1 MITELLILARDNDND
16 VIKIVVGIVFLA
28 LWGLGALI
36 SAWNKKAEEE
46 RRRRQLGQLPKTL
59 GADPYARQ
67 YPQYPAQAQ
76 YGYPVA
82 QPPPPAAPQRS
93 KKRRKSAI
101 SAPPIPT
108 STPEIS
114 APAPMVAAQPQAPA
128 RPSAASEAARIGRLV
143 HRHDSLRAALILQE
157 VLSPPLSLR

>member
-1 MITELLILARDNDND
+1 LFPQLFILARDNDSD

-36 SAWNKKAEEE
+36 SAWNKRAEEE

-59 GADPYARQ
+59 GTDPYARQ
-67 YPQYPAQAQ
+67 YSAQAQ
-76 YGYPVA
+76 YGYPVV
-82 QPPPPAAPQRS
+82 QPPPPPAPSQQRS
-93 KKRRKSAI
+93 KKRRKSSI
-101 SAPPIPT
+101 SAPPVPT
-108 STPEIS
+108 PPPEIHT
-114 APAPMVAAQPQAPA
+114 PAPMAVQAQAPA
-128 RPSAASEAARIGRLV
+128 RPSPASESARIGRLV